1 MNVRGRCFM
10 APERLGAFGKRR
22 DFHEIL

>member
-10 APERLGAFGKRR
+10 APERLRAFGKRR